1 LIVRSLACE
10 VRFALLQERSNSFAM
25 VFGLEQFG
33 QAGTDPGA
41 KFLPIRI
48 ECAAESILQFS
59 DRKRRIRCDLARELG
74 RGRDQLFMWHNAGD
88 EPNLQRSIGID
99 DVAGKQQLRRS
110 LAPYELCEPTDSRY
124 VAA

>member
-1 LIVRSLACE
+1 MRKDTPRSASGRRARRDCRLRAGGWIHDPRICKIALQPTKGEARCSLAGE

-59 DRKRRIRCDLARELG
+59 DRKRRIRCDLAR
-74 RGRDQLFMWHNAGD
+74 
-88 EPNLQRSIGID
+88 
-99 DVAGKQQLRRS
+99 
-110 LAPYELCEPTDSRY
+110 
-124 VAA
+124 